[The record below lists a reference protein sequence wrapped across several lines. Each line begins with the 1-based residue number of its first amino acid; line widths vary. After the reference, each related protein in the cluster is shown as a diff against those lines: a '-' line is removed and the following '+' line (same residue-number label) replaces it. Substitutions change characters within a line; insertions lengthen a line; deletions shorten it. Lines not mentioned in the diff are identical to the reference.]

1 MSGDRRIER
10 ETGELSFLN
19 AEITFV
25 KNRYDRDG
33 FPFDTEEDI
42 YKVIGGTTKTVTE
55 KCGIKRIYK
64 A

>member
-1 MSGDRRIER
+1 MTKR
-10 ETGELSFLN
+10 ELMEMLKDVN
-19 AEITFV
+19 DNEEITFV

-55 KCGIKRIYK
+55 ECGIKRIYK